1 MSNKLAN
8 KFRKSLKIA
17 VDTLIEISSADTSP
31 SIKIRA
37 RDTIIEIK
45 RILEDNNS

>member
-17 VDTLIEISSADTSP
+17 VDTLIEVSNADISP

-45 RILEDNNS
+45 RILEENNS